1 MNFQCKRIYLLVLT
15 SNNQDENL
23 LKSQP
28 GLFLLNPCSATGSDP
43 SLQCVCVWQI
53 LVKYWF
59 NTVYSAPPFQVLT
72 LWLLV
77 VPNDKVWSCCSSH
90 MLPLC
95 LFCRNAVFW
104 NSIVHVYLYLRFCGN
119 GFLFLVD
126 AAFTV
131 LYSVPSL
138 AFLTA
143 WSHARFLFKPNTVS
157 HSLCFLLLKNVK
169 SFTEIFVWYI
179 FRLFYSYEVVWETK
193 WTLVP
198 LLWEF

>member
-1 MNFQCKRIYLLVLT
+1 MNSQCKRIYLLVLT

-43 SLQCVCVWQI
+43 VLSVCDRF
-53 LVKYWF
+53 WF
-59 NTVYSAPPFQVLT
+59 NTPGSHTLTSRFTKWQSMIMLQLTHVALMPF
-72 LWLLV
+72 
-77 VPNDKVWSCCSSH
+77 
-90 MLPLC
+90 
-95 LFCRNAVFW
+95 FCRNAVFW

-143 WSHARFLFKPNTVS
+143 WSRARFLFKPNTVS
-157 HSLCFLLLKNVK
+157 HSLCFLL
-169 SFTEIFVWYI
+169 
-179 FRLFYSYEVVWETK
+179 
-193 WTLVP
+193 
-198 LLWEF
+198 